1 MNEVESVFVK
11 GYKLANMDKVRRAL
25 KGSPNAQGEFV
36 GGVEKADGSYEDDAL
51 LAEYDRIGGL
61 ILKGSDKVRTGSFYD
76 FGAKAPAE
84 KPKVEL
90 EFRVN
95 GELIFVPE
103 GKELPGEL
111 RAAQVVEKKKATKKA
126 AKKSKK

>member
-1 MNEVESVFVK
+1 MAHEIDSVFVK

-25 KGSPNAQGEFV
+25 AGSPNAEGVFI
-36 GGVEKADGSYEDDAL
+36 GGVEKADGSYDDDAL

-61 ILKGSDKVRTGSFYD
+61 ILKDSDKVRTGSFFD
-76 FGAKAPAE
+76 FGAKKPAE

-95 GELIFVPE
+95 GELVFVPE
-103 GKELPGEL
+103 GKKVPGEVE
-111 RAAQVVEKKKATKKA
+111 AAKVVAKKKAKKA